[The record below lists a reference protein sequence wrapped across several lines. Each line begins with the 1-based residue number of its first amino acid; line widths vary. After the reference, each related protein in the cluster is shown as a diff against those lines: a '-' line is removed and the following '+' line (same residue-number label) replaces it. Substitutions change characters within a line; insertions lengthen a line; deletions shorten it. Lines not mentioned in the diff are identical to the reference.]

1 MSVMYE
7 QNQVLGFI
15 QRITVGMF
23 GEILLG
29 IARAH
34 VVEKNI
40 FFSWK
45 IFFFFEFLRR
55 GTIEPLSQQ

>member
-1 MSVMYE
+1 MYE
-7 QNQVLGFI
+7 QNQELMFVQG
-15 QRITVGMF
+15 ITGGTC